1 MPNVKAPQNQSLV
14 IGTFSTR
21 KSVSK
26 SNSAGHLLLQNQKP
40 EVQRQSMKFDI
51 KTDVPKQMKV

>member
-14 IGTFSTR
+14 IGTFSTS

-26 SNSAGHLLLQNQKP
+26 SNSAAHVLLQNQKP
-40 EVQRQSMKFDI
+40 KVQRQSM
-51 KTDVPKQMKV
+51 